1 MGDKFDTF
9 YEILIVIGVIFLW
22 FFPDVTIRLVAMIYF
37 FLLYLMVVFI
47 YPSYSD
53 IGKLKKRLE
62 NLEKKYGFEQ
72 TAEGKGT
79 AKTQGR

>member
-1 MGDKFDTF
+1 MGDKFDIF

-22 FFPDVTIRLVAMIYF
+22 FFPDVTIRLIAMIYF
-37 FLLYLMVVFI
+37 FLLYLLVVFI

-62 NLEKKYGFEQ
+62 NLEKKYGLEQ
-72 TAEGKGT
+72 KAEGKGT
-79 AKTQGR
+79 AKT